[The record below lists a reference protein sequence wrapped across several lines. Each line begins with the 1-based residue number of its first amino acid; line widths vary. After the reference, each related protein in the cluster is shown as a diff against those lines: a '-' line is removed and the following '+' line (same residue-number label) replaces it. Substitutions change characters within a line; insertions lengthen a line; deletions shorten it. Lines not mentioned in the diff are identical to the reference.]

1 MLMLC
6 LLWLDR
12 HMKGNSPVAA
22 LFGSAQAPRFP
33 DISVTIFFS
42 AQPPVF
48 PMPLCQTAILSTLLL
63 FTSTLTLL
71 SHSRKKNTKKHIKE
85 IPLSIFLVQNQQ
97 RNLIFS

>member
-33 DISVTIFFS
+33 DISVTIFFFCTTPCFS
-42 AQPPVF
+42 DATVPNRHF
-48 PMPLCQTAILSTLLL
+48 I
-63 FTSTLTLL
+63 
-71 SHSRKKNTKKHIKE
+71 H
-85 IPLSIFLVQNQQ
+85 LVT
-97 RNLIFS
+97 FH